1 MRQIASHAIRTIGLS
16 AVLIVP
22 VGGVFLPAPL
32 SAPPKPTLFSSI
44 VQGHPFP
51 DIPSHPAH
59 HFGAAQ
65 DNSDFFRL
73 LQPRVSASGR
83 PQPELQHTLKDIY
96 VLVDTAQHRLFVKQG
111 GRILHV
117 GVVST
122 GKGTTL
128 VDPQNSGRVWTFDTP
143 KGIYK
148 IQSKLKN
155 PVWIRP
161 DWAFIEEG
169 EPVPET
175 ATERLMPGVLGSYA
189 LGFGNGY
196 FIHGALYENLLGR
209 DVTHGCIQ
217 LGRKDLESVFQLV
230 PLGAP
235 LIIL

>member
-1 MRQIASHAIRTIGLS
+1 MRRIASHVIRIIGML
-16 AVLIVP
+16 AVLIVA
-22 VGGVFLPAPL
+22 VEVVFAWTNL
-32 SAPPKPTLFSSI
+32 SAPKSTIFFSSI
-44 VQGHPFP
+44 VQDSPFSA
-51 DIPSHPAH
+51 IPSQPAH
-59 HFGAAQ
+59 QVGVSQ
-65 DNSDFFRL
+65 DKTAFYRIPQSGEG
-73 LQPRVSASGR
+73 ASGHS
-83 PQPELQHTLKDIY
+83 QSELNNTLKDVYI
-96 VLVDTAQHRLFVKQG
+96 LVDTTQHRLFVKQG
-111 GRILHV
+111 DRILHV

-128 VDPQNSGRVWTFDTP
+128 VDPQNSGRMWTFDTP
-143 KGIYK
+143 KGIFH

-175 ATERLMPGVLGSYA
+175 TTERLMPGVLGSYA

-217 LGRKDLESVFQLV
+217 LGRKDLEYVFQLV

-235 LIIL
+235 LIIM